1 MLFERSA
8 VSLFERGKRAKQ
20 VEERERVRERERDD
34 DVVVVVVVDVK
45 FHSAGPRERHSFF
58 PRKKNIKREE
68 KKRVSKEKRKKK
80 RHKAYR
86 RVLIDILLLLHF
98 DRPFLRVR
106 VIYSQQKQSKER
118 DQAI

>member
-34 DVVVVVVVDVK
+34 DVVVVVDVK
-45 FHSAGPRERHSFF
+45 FHSAGPRESHSFF

-86 RVLIDILLLLHF
+86 RVLIDVMLLHF